1 MKLSIPKSEEEFQ
14 KLKDEL
20 FEKTKTALAQNE
32 TPIFKNI
39 LEVAQ
44 CDAVILTAIHKL
56 KGNKG
61 SNTAGVDGE
70 TMRMDIL
77 NKDFKKVIKEV
88 KCQFAHYTPNKVR
101 RVHIPK
107 PNGETRPLGIPTIA
121 DRVIQECIRSVIEP
135 ICEAQFFEHSYG
147 FRPWRSTE
155 NALGRVTDV
164 VQKTGYHWV
173 IEGDISKFFD
183 KVNHTKLMKI
193 LWAFGIHDRRIL
205 MMIKAMLKAGI
216 MNEMN
221 KNELGT
227 PQGGIISPLLA
238 NVYLTP
244 FDNFVTRE
252 YEHKKLRK
260 DYSSGQRSLIL
271 RGLSGKPRIKPIPC
285 YLIRYADDWVVIT
298 NSKANAEKLV
308 YKYESYL
315 RNTLKIEL
323 SVTKT
328 KITNVRS
335 KAIEFLGYKYKQV
348 RGKAAKGYISRTK
361 PIDEQ
366 LDKKITELLKDIK
379 RLKKCKDTETLI
391 SDINIINS
399 KIRGLVNYYQVTTWG
414 SESMKKYN
422 QRVRW
427 AAFRAIRRRIGAKSA
442 KGKNKKVDWIKA
454 NQCSNLTALH
464 SNYTTALPSLK
475 FKEHTIGVT
484 DLAFIKFQ
492 QPVLLNQK
500 ETPFTQEGRDR
511 HLARTRK
518 RPPQY
523 RLDFIFGADA
533 MATKRLLANR
543 KRKNRLYNF
552 EFYLNRAYAF
562 NRDKGKCRICGKEIA
577 PHEIQTHHV
586 DPSLKIVSV
595 NKVSNLASLH
605 ETCHSDMHNLTLTEQ
620 LLRAKGYTNT
630 AVKKI
635 LNFRDKLAITQ

>member
-1 MKLSIPKSEEEFQ
+1 MKLSVPKTEEEFQ
-14 KLKDEL
+14 KLKDVL
-20 FEKTKTALAQNE
+20 FEETKAALSQNKK
-32 TPIFKNI
+32 PIFKNI
-39 LEVAQ
+39 LDVAK
-44 CDAVILTAIHKL
+44 CDVVILTAIHKL
-56 KGNKG
+56 KSNKG
-61 SNTAGVDGE
+61 SNTAGADGE
-70 TMRMDIL
+70 TMQIDIL
-77 NKDFKKVIKEV
+77 NKDFEKVMKEV
-88 KCQFAHYTPNKVR
+88 KLQFTHYTPDMVR

-107 PNGETRPLGIPTIA
+107 ANDETRPLGIPTIA
-121 DRVIQECIRSVIEP
+121 DRVVQECIRSVLEP
-135 ICEAQFFEHSYG
+135 ICEGQFFEHSYG
-147 FRPWRSTE
+147 FRTWRSTE

-164 VQKTGYHWV
+164 VQKTGYHWI

-183 KVNHTKLMKI
+183 KVNHTKLIRI
-193 LWAFGIHDRRIL
+193 LWSFGIQDRRIL
-205 MMIKAMLKAGI
+205 MMIKAMLQAGI
-216 MNEMN
+216 MDEIN
-221 KNELGT
+221 KNKLGT

-252 YEHKKLRK
+252 YENKKLRK
-260 DYSSGQRSLIL
+260 NYSSGQKSLIL

-285 YLIRYADDWVVIT
+285 YLIRYADDWVVVT
-298 NSKANAEKLV
+298 NSKRNAEKLV
-308 YKYESYL
+308 YKYEKYM
-315 RNTLKIEL
+315 RNTLKLEL
-323 SVTKT
+323 SNLKT

-335 KAIEFLGYKYKQV
+335 KAIEFLGYRYKQV
-348 RGKAAKGYISRTK
+348 RGKATKGYISRTK
-361 PIDEQ
+361 PIENK
-366 LDKKITELLKDIK
+366 LDKKITELLRDIK

-391 SDINIINS
+391 SDINIINT

-427 AAFRAIRRRIGAKSA
+427 AAYRAIRRRIGAKSA

-475 FKEHTIGVT
+475 YKEHIIGVT

-500 ETPFTQEGRDR
+500 ESPFTQEGRDR

-518 RPPQY
+518 RPPQF

-533 MATKRLLANR
+533 MATKRLLASR
-543 KRKNRLYNF
+543 KRNNRLYNF

-577 PHEIQTHHV
+577 PHEIQTHHI
-586 DPSLKIVSV
+586 DPSLKTESV
-595 NKVSNLASLH
+595 NRVSNLASLH
-605 ETCHSDMHNLTLTEQ
+605 DKCHNDMHNHTLTEH
-620 LLRAKGYTNT
+620 LLNARGYTKT
-630 AVKKI
+630 SVKKI
-635 LNFRDKLAITQ
+635 LNFRNKLAMN